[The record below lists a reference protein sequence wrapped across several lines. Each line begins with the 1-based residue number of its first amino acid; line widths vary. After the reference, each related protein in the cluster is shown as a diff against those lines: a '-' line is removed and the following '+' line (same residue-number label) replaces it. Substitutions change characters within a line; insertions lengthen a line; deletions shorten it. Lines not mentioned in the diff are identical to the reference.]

1 MKAIF
6 VRHGKEDERYR
17 GGWSDLDLIPE
28 GVEQAKKLAKHLKA
42 ENQEY
47 NITQIL
53 SSDLPRA
60 MTTADLLAAELG
72 LPVQKEA
79 RLREVNNGV
88 LAGMP
93 DDTARERYPGLFFSS
108 LQMDEAYPNGESPRD
123 FYKRVKMWF
132 EEFAAECRGTDGSV
146 LVVTHGGVIN
156 ILYHLVNRMEWD
168 NRGGVFRAA
177 NCSLHIVN
185 METMEFEVENRH
197 DFLDA

>member
-42 ENQEY
+42 ENREY

-132 EEFAAECRGTDGSV
+132 EEFAAEYRGTDGSV
-146 LVVTHGGVIN
+146 LAVTHGGVIN

-177 NCSLHIVN
+177 NCSLHILN
-185 METMEFEVENRH
+185 METMEFEVKNRH
-197 DFLDA
+197 DFLGA

>member
-28 GVEQAKKLAKHLKA
+28 GVEQTKKLAKYLKA
-42 ENQEY
+42 ENQDRT
-47 NITQIL
+47 ITRIV
-53 SSDLPRA
+53 SSDLTRA

-72 LPVQKEA
+72 LPVQKEV
-79 RLREVNNGV
+79 RLREINNGV

-93 DDTARERYPGLFFSS
+93 DDAARERYPGLFFSS
-108 LQMDEAYPNGESPRD
+108 LKMDEAYPDGESPRD

-132 EEFAAECRGTDGSV
+132 EEFAAECRGMDGSV

-156 ILYHLVNRMEWD
+156 ILYHLVNKMEWD
-168 NRGGVFRAA
+168 NKGSAFHAA
-177 NCSLHIVN
+177 NCSLHILN
-185 METMEFEVENRH
+185 MDTMEFEVKNRH
-197 DFLDA
+197 DFLNS